1 MKAEWIAVDWGAS
14 RLRVWAM
21 QGEDVIAERVS
32 DNELGNLNQQGFEL
46 ALRELVEDWIG
57 EAPVNAIVCGML
69 GAGLDWAKAPYN
81 TVPASPLAQSLVK
94 LQSTDPRLQIYGV
107 PGLGQDRPAD
117 VMHRE
122 ETLIAGF
129 LSQNENWDGVICLPG
144 PQTKWVHISANEVVS
159 FQTFMTGE
167 IFDFLSSTSEL
178 RHSIGAGWDKTAFFD
193 AMDETLSRPETFAAK
208 LFSIRAQD
216 LLEVQ
221 GGEMARARLSGLLVG
236 VELAAARPYW
246 LGQQIAMISADSLMS
261 VYAQALERQGAPV
274 VLHDEKAM
282 TIAGLIQA
290 KKHLASPTHTVH

>member
-32 DNELGNLNQQGFEL
+32 DNELGNPNQQGFEL

-57 EAPVNAIVCGML
+57 EASVNAIVCGML
-69 GAGLDWAKAPYN
+69 GAGQDWAKAPYN

-178 RHSIGAGWDKTAFFD
+178 RHSIGGGWDKTAFFD

-221 GGEMARARLSGLLVG
+221 GVEMARARLSGLLVG

-246 LGQQIAMISADSLMS
+246 LGQQIAMIGADSLVS

-290 KKHLASPTHTVH
+290 KKHLTSPTHTVH